1 MHLSLAII
9 SYSRP
14 DADAAAGAQTTRRR
28 AGGTLEIATLR
39 CGERLGSPMV
49 DVICALQHDAYC
61 GSPMLSACAANR
73 EYRKIWDRLKKGEGR
88 LRWPWRD
95 ASQLL
100 CHLMTR
106 PSASSISSSRGLLK
120 AE

>member
-49 DVICALQHDAYC
+49 DDDDVICALQHDAYC

-73 EYRKIWDRLKKGEGR
+73 EYRKIRDRLKKGEDVFGG
-88 LRWPWRD
+88 LGETP
-95 ASQLL
+95 ASFYVF
-100 CHLMTR
+100 
-106 PSASSISSSRGLLK
+106 
-120 AE
+120 